1 MVHSGRDAH
10 LPPERASDA
19 LGYPALRVAHSRKV
33 QKGED
38 FSFAVPD
45 ARWVV
50 PGDDA
55 SSDPKRA
62 VHFSAFGLFDGH
74 GGKDCAAH
82 CASET
87 LPALLAA
94 LDRLGPVPRDVDP
107 EDAFEARLPAALA
120 AAFATL
126 DAAFLARDI
135 HSGATA
141 TVVVVCG
148 RCVTTAAVGD
158 SLATLDCTG
167 GGPKGSKGGGGSGGG
182 GGDPHHHPPAP
193 PHKLSPEHR
202 LDTSASERE
211 RVLAAG
217 AEVRATAFEDGRPVG
232 PLRVWPGGLAVSRSI
247 GDRDGKRGGGVIS
260 EPEVTRV
267 VVPDEQ
273 PGFRIVLASD
283 GLWDAATVKQSQ
295 RCSGRCATGAAAA
308 ALCKLAREQK
318 DNRDDITVVVIDALA
333 DPEHKDPFSQRR
345 APWRVDVDVR
355 AVWPEEQQRREQRRE
370 EGSSSRAPPPPSER
384 RRLRA
389 EAKAAEEA
397 VTAAEDDRGGTPEV
411 GGPTEAAFSAKP
423 ATDASTKNRSE
434 KNDSA
439 SLDPA
444 DDGGGWEEVGAAQKS
459 HRPNR
464 RGGGLVLDPPPKGPG
479 SFEGGPPGSEPG
491 AKKRRNAGAGAGAM
505 RGGARGDERDG
516 RERRAEETP
525 SPRDA
530 PGGEPR
536 GGEPRGTPAAA
547 SAAPPRPK
555 PRNPNPN
562 ADPGGSRNRNRTASS
577 AGLRDVRDPSGS
589 ASAGSVCA
597 EGAPAGR
604 VGVGVGA
611 PFAAA
616 AAMESLRLTDG
627 SADAGSEGDLA
638 KPPATPAK
646 KEKRKGKRERA
657 AERAAKEAAAE
668 KAEKAEK
675 AGGGAL
681 RAGGRR
687 RPRRRPAHRAIRSTR
702 LPSDPSIASGGEPGC
717 FTRGLRSRGSRS
729 LRSGGSRSLPLR
741 SRRPPRGRLRSRR
754 PLSVV
759 PGTARRRRRVARG
772 RPPALRRRIRSRR
785 RRRGSRRSRANTP
798 RSRRASTSAAAR
810 WRWRLREDNTDAFP
824 GR

>member
-10 LPPERASDA
+10 VPPERASDA

-167 GGPKGSKGGGGSGGG
+167 GGPKGSKGGGAGGG

-355 AVWPEEQQRREQRRE
+355 AVWPEEEQQRREQRRE

-439 SLDPA
+439 SLEPA

-464 RGGGLVLDPPPKGPG
+464 RGGGW
-479 SFEGGPPGSEPG
+479 FWT
-491 AKKRRNAGAGAGAM
+491 RRRRDRAPL
-505 RGGARGDERDG
+505 RGD
-516 RERRAEETP
+516 
-525 SPRDA
+525 
-530 PGGEPR
+530 
-536 GGEPRGTPAAA
+536 
-547 SAAPPRPK
+547 
-555 PRNPNPN
+555 
-562 ADPGGSRNRNRTASS
+562 
-577 AGLRDVRDPSGS
+577 
-589 ASAGSVCA
+589 
-597 EGAPAGR
+597 
-604 VGVGVGA
+604 
-611 PFAAA
+611 
-616 AAMESLRLTDG
+616 
-627 SADAGSEGDLA
+627 
-638 KPPATPAK
+638 
-646 KEKRKGKRERA
+646 
-657 AERAAKEAAAE
+657 
-668 KAEKAEK
+668 
-675 AGGGAL
+675 
-681 RAGGRR
+681 
-687 RPRRRPAHRAIRSTR
+687 HRARSPAR
-702 LPSDPSIASGGEPGC
+702 
-717 FTRGLRSRGSRS
+717 
-729 LRSGGSRSLPLR
+729 RSGGT
-741 SRRPPRGRLRSRR
+741 RGR
-754 PLSVV
+754 
-759 PGTARRRRRVARG
+759 GRG
-772 RPPALRRRIRSRR
+772 R
-785 RRRGSRRSRANTP
+785 
-798 RSRRASTSAAAR
+798 
-810 WRWRLREDNTDAFP
+810 
-824 GR
+824 